1 MDEQQLKQLLQSRS
15 SPRRGLGCPD
25 ENQLAAY
32 VEGQVTGKVR
42 SKLERHVSSCES
54 CLNAIGFLAQ
64 STELSDSE
72 PVPAYLVARARGLVT
87 TKRRGWRWEWAVA
100 TAAAV
105 CVLLVVSL
113 NVFKSRVEQ
122 PTSVDE
128 PLVAQNVE
136 RSPAVV
142 NTPTPEPPRP
152 VPTRSASRTETNRE
166 QTPSVRGA
174 NRSEGEFKPRLL
186 FPHEGSVV
194 SRRELDCRWQ
204 AVPDA
209 QSYTVRVSA
218 LDGSLLVEE
227 ETKESRL
234 KLNADEQFKNDGSYY
249 LTVVAHLSNGR
260 TITSDLVKFR
270 IAKD

>member
-15 SPRRGLGCPD
+15 NPRRGFGCPD
-25 ENQLAAY
+25 ENQLVAY
-32 VEGQVTGKVR
+32 VEGQLTGKVR
-42 SKLERHVSSCES
+42 TKLERHVSSCES
-54 CLNAIGFLAQ
+54 CLDAIGFLAQ
-64 STELSDSE
+64 SSEWSDSE
-72 PVPAYLVARARGLVT
+72 AAPAYVVARARGLVT

-100 TAAAV
+100 AAAA

-113 NVFKSRVEQ
+113 IVFKARVQQ
-122 PTSVDE
+122 PTSVDG

-136 RSPAVV
+136 RSPVVV

-152 VPTRSASRTETNRE
+152 VPTRSVSRTETNRE

-174 NRSEGEFKPRLL
+174 NRSEGELKPRLL

-209 QSYTVRVSA
+209 QSYTVRVSG

-227 ETKESRL
+227 ETKEPRL
-234 KLNADEQFKNDGSYY
+234 KLTDDERFKNDGSYY

-270 IAKD
+270 IK